1 MHAEAEAAEAIP
13 NPMIGRRRRQF
24 FVPDQYLD
32 LRTISGSFCTT
43 YFKVEQ
49 QINPVLEILFI
60 FCTRCHRWRAYR
72 VAKCCRVL
80 GRPEILIFS
89 SSHPLQSL
97 YIFGERMS
105 NNLAPDTQRP
115 SDRQGNPDGV
125 NATFFAHAVSTGRI
139 LGIVSF
145 SANSSQLSLAA
156 GALRQVQGL
165 GHLGASFPLGSWKPE
180 LHLCSTSY
188 EPFACIVK
196 SPQVFYLKPPL
207 KVFDAACR
215 KPKDQSFMPTNGS
228 IIY

>member
-1 MHAEAEAAEAIP
+1 MHYIHADTGRELVATHDEANRLCRLIGEIMHAEAEAAEAIP

-80 GRPEILIFS
+80 GQPEILIFS

-139 LGIVSF
+139 LRIISF
-145 SANSSQLSLAA
+145 SANWSQLSLAHCD
-156 GALRQVQGL
+156 RFK
-165 GHLGASFPLGSWKPE
+165 ASVISVLLS
-180 LHLCSTSY
+180 H
-188 EPFACIVK
+188 
-196 SPQVFYLKPPL
+196 
-207 KVFDAACR
+207 
-215 KPKDQSFMPTNGS
+215 
-228 IIY
+228 